1 MRKYDRVFFNAFEMM
16 TTVHQSPGMW
26 TRPED
31 RSGRYTD
38 LEEWQH
44 LVRVLEQG
52 KFDGL
57 FIADIIGVYDVYRG
71 SPDAALSTSSQIPI
85 ADPMVLISGLAAVTE
100 HLGLAFTSGI
110 MQSHPYG
117 FARQIATLD
126 HLTKG
131 RVAWNIVTSYLESA
145 AKGFGLEELTQHD
158 DRYARAQEYCD
169 VLYKLWEGSWE
180 DDAVIRDA
188 ENRVYTD
195 PSKVHFIAH
204 NGEHYNMNSI
214 AIFEPSPQRT
224 PVLYQAGASP
234 AGKAFAAKNAECIFL
249 INVNPQLMADTIADI
264 KRLAAEC
271 GRDPEDIQFY
281 AYVKVITGSTEA
293 EAKEKYDTYYKNIDY
308 DGALSLVSTWMGIDF
323 SEYEPDQPLEYIETN
338 ALRSL
343 IEGFTTADPN
353 RKWLMKDL
361 AQYMGMGIGPVIVGD
376 PGQVAD
382 ELQNWVDHGAHG
394 FNLACAVR
402 PGTMED
408 FVRHCVPEL
417 QDRGMMQTEY
427 KPGTMRE
434 KLFGHARL
442 KPPHPATQYR
452 R

>member
-1 MRKYDRVFFNAFEMM
+1 
-16 TTVHQSPGMW
+16 
-26 TRPED
+26 
-31 RSGRYTD
+31 
-38 LEEWQH
+38 
-44 LVRVLEQG
+44 
-52 KFDGL
+52 
-57 FIADIIGVYDVYRG
+57 
-71 SPDAALSTSSQIPI
+71 
-85 ADPMVLISGLAAVTE
+85 LISGLVSVTE

-110 MQSHPYG
+110 MQNHPYG
-117 FARQIATLD
+117 FARSMATLD
-126 HLTKG
+126 HLSKG
-131 RVAWNIVTSYLESA
+131 RIAWNIVTSYLESA
-145 AKGFGLEELTQHD
+145 AKGFGLEELVQHD
-158 DRYARAQEYCD
+158 DRYARAQEYCE

-180 DDAVIRDA
+180 DDAAIRDKK
-188 ENRVYTD
+188 NRIFTD
-195 PSKVHFIAH
+195 PDKVHFIEH

-224 PVLYQAGASP
+224 PVLYQAGTSP

-249 INVNPQLMADTIADI
+249 INLNPKLMQDQIVDINRIA
-264 KRLAAEC
+264 KEL
-271 GRDPEDIQFY
+271 GRPDDSIQYY
-281 AYVKVITGSTEA
+281 AYVKVITGATQIEA
-293 EAKEKYDTYYKNIDY
+293 QEKFDSYYKDIDY
-308 DGALSLVSTWMGIDF
+308 DAALSLVSTWMGIDF

-343 IEGFTTADPN
+343 IEGFTTADPS

-361 AQYMGMGIGPVIVGD
+361 AKYMGMGIGPVIVGD
-376 PGQVAD
+376 PGKVAD
-382 ELQNWVDHGAHG
+382 ELQTWIDHGAHG

-408 FVRHCVPEL
+408 FVRYCVPEL

-442 KPPHPATQYR
+442 QAPHPATLYR